1 MGKGRRRS
9 GGGRRSS
16 EVGVVVVDDDEYDVL
31 NPRPAVVSGERA
43 ATAADGNAAVVCS
56 VSALESAPAKWRA
69 VASTMTQALV
79 LCNAT
84 ACPRLALIM
93 PFGIPCQICHA
104 TVNKAHGYVP
114 RHYLGDNASMT
125 GTVEPLSTSPSLALS
140 VRAEPLDG
148 VVNDDLR
155 NHALR
160 SAMSEIYVIQG
171 QIVSVDVLGRAFHY
185 RVDVQDP
192 RPENAQPVY
201 RLGTCTTITIAVG
214 PCDSSAAGGVDP
226 PDEMPADA
234 FPGVGGL
241 AVELMSIWQ
250 YASLCLYKTERLEHI
265 GIAASCRGLL
275 LYGPPGTGKS
285 LIVRRLAAAMSATL
299 LTVNGADCLSG
310 AVGESERALRRI
322 FRDAASRRPSI
333 VFLDEIDL
341 LCPAASKDD
350 GGMHQRLTFTLTSL
364 FDTLQRSVLVI
375 AATNRPDSVSGLLRR
390 PGRFDR
396 EVLIGVPNAA
406 DRLAIL
412 KAILNAQVGG
422 RLSDVSDQDLQKI
435 ADDAHGFVGADLR
448 ALVQEA
454 ALSALRSGGDTPVIT
469 SANLKRALNV
479 IRPSALR
486 ETVVEVPKVFWD
498 DIGGQEAAK
507 AALREVVEW
516 PLRHPQAFARLGVR
530 PPRGVL
536 LYGPPG
542 CSKTMMARALAT
554 ESSLNF
560 IAVKG
565 PELLSKWVGDS
576 EKAVRDVFVKA
587 RASAPTI
594 IFFDEIDSIASARA
608 GMGGDSSSSSGVGDR
623 VLSQLLSEL
632 DGLGSFGAAPVIVV
646 AATNRPD
653 ALDPAILRP
662 GRIDRLCYVALPDR
676 TARVQIARL
685 HASKYAWKE
694 PVDAEAVADRTQG
707 FSGAEIGALCREAAL
722 KALEEHDF
730 SNAGGMPFIA
740 QRHIEAAL
748 REARPRI
755 APETIAYYEAFAAGR

>member
-104 TVNKAHGYVP
+104 TVNKVRSSPACNRNVHLIRHGGQAHGYVP

-160 SAMSEIYVIQG
+160 SAMSEIYGTCVQAAVVNLTLMRLCCPVIQG

-214 PCDSSAAGGVDP
+214 PCDASAAGGVDP

-333 VFLDEIDL
+333 VFLY
-341 LCPAASKDD
+341 D
-350 GGMHQRLTFTLTSL
+350 GRVCI
-364 FDTLQRSVLVI
+364 RYAPLV
-375 AATNRPDSVSGLLRR
+375 
-390 PGRFDR
+390 
-396 EVLIGVPNAA
+396 
-406 DRLAIL
+406 
-412 KAILNAQVGG
+412 
-422 RLSDVSDQDLQKI
+422 
-435 ADDAHGFVGADLR
+435 DLR
-448 ALVQEA
+448 
-454 ALSALRSGGDTPVIT
+454 
-469 SANLKRALNV
+469 K
-479 IRPSALR
+479 
-486 ETVVEVPKVFWD
+486 
-498 DIGGQEAAK
+498 
-507 AALREVVEW
+507 
-516 PLRHPQAFARLGVR
+516 
-530 PPRGVL
+530 
-536 LYGPPG
+536 
-542 CSKTMMARALAT
+542 C
-554 ESSLNF
+554 
-560 IAVKG
+560 
-565 PELLSKWVGDS
+565 
-576 EKAVRDVFVKA
+576 
-587 RASAPTI
+587 
-594 IFFDEIDSIASARA
+594 
-608 GMGGDSSSSSGVGDR
+608 
-623 VLSQLLSEL
+623 
-632 DGLGSFGAAPVIVV
+632 
-646 AATNRPD
+646 
-653 ALDPAILRP
+653 
-662 GRIDRLCYVALPDR
+662 
-676 TARVQIARL
+676 
-685 HASKYAWKE
+685 
-694 PVDAEAVADRTQG
+694 
-707 FSGAEIGALCREAAL
+707 
-722 KALEEHDF
+722 
-730 SNAGGMPFIA
+730 
-740 QRHIEAAL
+740 
-748 REARPRI
+748 
-755 APETIAYYEAFAAGR
+755 